1 MKDKMRKEGFISL
14 TNCGK
19 GKRSTRRKK
28 RRLRQIIKLF
38 FKFLAML

>member
-1 MKDKMRKEGFISL
+1 MRKEGFISL

-28 RRLRQIIKLF
+28 RKLKQITKLF
-38 FKFLAML
+38 FRFLDMS